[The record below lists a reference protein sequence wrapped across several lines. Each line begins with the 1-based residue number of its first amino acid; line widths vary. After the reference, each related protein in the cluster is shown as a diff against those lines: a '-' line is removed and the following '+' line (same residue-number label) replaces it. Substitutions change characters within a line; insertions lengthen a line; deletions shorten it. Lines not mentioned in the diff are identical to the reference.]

1 MPPLAIDELC
11 AALEAPLPSPAG
23 GSAAAAVAAI
33 AASLVAMVGRGSPGW
48 PDGAAAAAA
57 ATGLRE
63 RLLALGGEDVEA
75 VAGALAASR
84 AARSETD
91 RDSGELAQALTR
103 ATRVPLEI
111 AGHAAEVAGLAAR
124 AVAEGKRPMRPDA
137 EAAAALAETA
147 GRVALAIVHTNLAA
161 PGLPGDE
168 TDRLREAAAETGE
181 MLERLAAAGGRA

>member
-33 AASLVAMVGRGSPGW
+33 AASLVVMVGRGSPGW
-48 PDGAAAAAA
+48 PDGGSAAAV

-84 AARSETD
+84 AAGSD
-91 RDSGELAQALTR
+91 PAELAR
-103 ATRVPLEI
+103 AFARASQVPLEI
-111 AGHAAEVAGLAAR
+111 AGHAAEVADLAVR
-124 AVAEGKRPMRPDA
+124 AAAEGKRPMRPDA
-137 EAAAALAETA
+137 EAAAALAEAA

-168 TDRLREAAAETGE
+168 TRRLREAAAATEE
-181 MLERLAAAGGRA
+181 RLERLADARGRA